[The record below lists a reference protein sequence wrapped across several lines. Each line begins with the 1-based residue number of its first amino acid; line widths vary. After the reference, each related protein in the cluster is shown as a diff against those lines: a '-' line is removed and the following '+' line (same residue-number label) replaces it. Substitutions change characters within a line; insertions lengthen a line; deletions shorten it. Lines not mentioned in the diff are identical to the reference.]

1 MYRVP
6 FALQLVLKVI
16 IARSVGEPH
25 VRVLAADP
33 LDCAQGELGLLD
45 ASAVDPALVAVPEHL
60 APADVAARDHGDG

>member
-60 APADVAARDHGDG
+60 APTDMAAGDHWNG